1 LTTQRKYGS
10 VSLHMQQSLGEKVK
24 EARNKLDLSL
34 RELARRTGITAP
46 FLSDIELGRRFPSEE
61 VLQVLSKELGV
72 PTEELAKLD
81 ARSPLSDLKRMAQ
94 NNPSWALAFR
104 KMAEQGKDGKLT
116 PEEMI
121 KRLMNKKG

>member
-1 LTTQRKYGS
+1 
-10 VSLHMQQSLGEKVK
+10 MQQSLGEKVK